1 MRNNIVPILSR
12 YKRKLYVEPFGGACG
27 LLFGK
32 EREIEVYN
40 DANQSLVNLFRVLR
54 NPKQAQEIERLCN
67 ITPVSRVYFNEL
79 RELVYEFQNGRSTIT
94 LQNELGLKCAP
105 KTAIAFA
112 FFYVM
117 NTTFRGNVANLS
129 YGGGE
134 KNRKGNSIQNAYYR
148 RVDQIPQFCERL
160 RTVAIENLD
169 YRDCLMKYD
178 CDTTLFYLDPPYERE
193 ISKTY
198 KQQFNAEELVEL
210 LLSLKGS
217 FVLSCY
223 NAPVYERLL
232 EVCERATFKANSTI
246 KRNGSKAD
254 SDRIETCY
262 YSKRG
267 LDSANSGV
275 FKLS

>member
-129 YGGGE
+129 YGGGGGKE
-134 KNRKGNSIQNAYYR
+134 QERKFHPK
-148 RVDQIPQFCERL
+148 RVLSKGRSDTAIL
-160 RTVAIENLD
+160 RTLAHR
-169 YRDCLMKYD
+169 RD
-178 CDTTLFYLDPPYERE
+178 
-193 ISKTY
+193 
-198 KQQFNAEELVEL
+198 
-210 LLSLKGS
+210 
-217 FVLSCY
+217 
-223 NAPVYERLL
+223 
-232 EVCERATFKANSTI
+232 
-246 KRNGSKAD
+246 
-254 SDRIETCY
+254 
-262 YSKRG
+262 
-267 LDSANSGV
+267 
-275 FKLS
+275 